1 MFIVKFPVQNP
12 GKMNGNGEVVTEHLN
27 GDSGT
32 NNADLKLFDPDVPE
46 VQTLTKNISSGW
58 L

>member
-1 MFIVKFPVQNP
+1 MLIVIFSVQNP

-27 GDSGT
+27 GT